1 MSDATPTPDPDGAI
15 YPDGTP
21 SSAGESGTPL
31 VNEKPEYH
39 EPGTCD
45 DDSDKC
51 YLHGDDVPPGAP
63 ETPSPESSRPLDPPS
78 GQVTSQVDGEM
89 LIANLLVEI
98 ANLTRRALVA
108 ETMVQMYQQA
118 AQPKPGQ

>member
-21 SSAGESGTPL
+21 SLSADNPGFAPDDPRRFSEPPQPPVTGESGTPRS
-31 VNEKPEYH
+31 EISQP
-39 EPGTCD
+39 
-45 DDSDKC
+45 
-51 YLHGDDVPPGAP
+51 A
-63 ETPSPESSRPLDPPS
+63 DPPS

-89 LIANLLVEI
+89 LIANLLVEV

-108 ETMVQMYQQA
+108 ETMVQMYQRA
-118 AQPKPGQ
+118 AQPKSAQ